1 MTIGNPIYRFLLL
14 LALALIITLGLSVT
28 AHAVEIVQTE
38 GTALN
43 LEVNKGQVV
52 RLDRPTSTVFLANPE
67 IADVQLKSPTLIYV
81 YAKRPGQ
88 TTMYAVD
95 DGDNILADLRITVRH
110 NLSAL
115 REAMQRVAP
124 DALVDVESVNG
135 TLLLTGTVGSASA
148 AEDLRQLVARFATE
162 KNGVINK
169 MRVDAPNQVDLRVRI
184 AEVSR
189 SAVKELGFN
198 WDAIF
203 SSGSFVF
210 GLATG
215 NPVVAAGSFLTRG
228 GSTGSANSIFG
239 SASNGSYDV
248 NGLIDALADEGVLSI
263 LAEPNL
269 TAMSGESGSFLA
281 GGEFPIPVPQ
291 ENSSITIEFKKFGVQ
306 LVFTPVILEGGR
318 ISLRVNPE
326 VSELTTNGA
335 ININGF
341 AIPALTTRRAD
352 TTVELGSGQSLAI
365 AGLLKNNVSQ
375 DISKL
380 PGLGDLPVLGQLFRS
395 DTYRHNESEL
405 VIIITPYIVRP
416 VSARQLA
423 LPTDGLIPP
432 TDADRLLRG
441 RNYGEASPDRNAA
454 TSSDEEDVSLAGPVG
469 FMLE

>member
-1 MTIGNPIYRFLLL
+1 
-14 LALALIITLGLSVT
+14 
-28 AHAVEIVQTE
+28 
-38 GTALN
+38 
-43 LEVNKGQVV
+43 
-52 RLDRPTSTVFLANPE
+52 
-67 IADVQLKSPTLIYV
+67 
-81 YAKRPGQ
+81 
-88 TTMYAVD
+88 
-95 DGDNILADLRITVRH
+95 
-110 NLSAL
+110 
-115 REAMQRVAP
+115 
-124 DALVDVESVNG
+124 
-135 TLLLTGTVGSASA
+135 
-148 AEDLRQLVARFATE
+148 
-162 KNGVINK
+162 
-169 MRVDAPNQVDLRVRI
+169 MRYFPA
-184 AEVSR
+184 
-189 SAVKELGFN
+189 
-198 WDAIF
+198 
-203 SSGSFVF
+203 
-210 GLATG
+210 
-215 NPVVAAGSFLTRG
+215 
-228 GSTGSANSIFG
+228 FG

>member
-1 MTIGNPIYRFLLL
+1 MTIGNPIYRTLLL
-14 LALALIITLGLSVT
+14 LALATFITLGLSVS
-28 AHAVEIVQTE
+28 AQAVEIVETE
-38 GTALN
+38 GTALD
-43 LEVNKGQVV
+43 LEVHKGQLV
-52 RLDRPTSTVFLANPE
+52 RLDRPTSTVFLADPE

-110 NLSAL
+110 NLTAL
-115 REAMQRVAP
+115 REAMQKVVPNA
-124 DALVDVESVNG
+124 AVDVESVNG

-162 KNGVINK
+162 KNGVINQ
-169 MRVDAPNQVDLRVRI
+169 MRVNAPNQVDLRVRI

-189 SAVKELGFN
+189 SAVKKLGFN
-198 WDAIF
+198 WDAVF
-203 SSGSFVF
+203 SSGSFIF

-215 NPVVAAGSFLTRG
+215 NPVIAAGSFLTRSG
-228 GSTGSANSIFG
+228 GANSIFG
-239 SASNGSYDV
+239 GASNGNYDV

-269 TAMSGESGSFLA
+269 TAVSGESGSFLA

-291 ENSSITIEFKKFGVQ
+291 ENGSVTIEFKKFGVQ

-326 VSELTTNGA
+326 VSELTMAGS

-365 AGLLKNNVSQ
+365 AGLLKNNVNQ
-375 DISKL
+375 NISKL

-395 DTYRHNESEL
+395 DTYRQNESEL

-441 RNYGEASPDRNAA
+441 RTYGEASPDRDAA
-454 TSSDEEDVSLAGPVG
+454 SSSDEEDVRLAGPVG
-469 FMLE
+469 FMLD

>member
-203 SSGSFVF
+203 SS
-210 GLATG
+210 L
-215 NPVVAAGSFLTRG
+215 R
-228 GSTGSANSIFG
+228 
-239 SASNGSYDV
+239 
-248 NGLIDALADEGVLSI
+248 
-263 LAEPNL
+263 
-269 TAMSGESGSFLA
+269 
-281 GGEFPIPVPQ
+281 Q
-291 ENSSITIEFKKFGVQ
+291 RQQWQ
-306 LVFTPVILEGGR
+306 L
-318 ISLRVNPE
+318 
-326 VSELTTNGA
+326 
-335 ININGF
+335 
-341 AIPALTTRRAD
+341 
-352 TTVELGSGQSLAI
+352 
-365 AGLLKNNVSQ
+365 
-375 DISKL
+375 
-380 PGLGDLPVLGQLFRS
+380 
-395 DTYRHNESEL
+395 
-405 VIIITPYIVRP
+405 
-416 VSARQLA
+416 
-423 LPTDGLIPP
+423 
-432 TDADRLLRG
+432 
-441 RNYGEASPDRNAA
+441 
-454 TSSDEEDVSLAGPVG
+454 
-469 FMLE
+469 